1 MRRLILIIAIC
12 TGVLWSGPD
21 GADEANDA
29 ALDRAYASYWRGD
42 YAKAVTGFR
51 ALAEKGDAD
60 ADRLGRGWYAT
71 RTPL

>member
-1 MRRLILIIAIC
+1 MRRSILIVAIC
-12 TGVLWSGPD
+12 TGVLWSGPVGCD
-21 GADEANDA
+21 EADEGAF
-29 ALDRAYASYWRGD
+29 DRAYASYWRGD

-60 ADRLGRGWYAT
+60 ADRLRRGWYAT